1 MRGGGEGHPVGFSA
15 SMCRQSTPC
24 TIDRHYHHCT
34 THLCPNLIC
43 TDDLHR
49 GPTST
54 VEKCTFSEMTQT
66 FQKPRMG
73 SLLGLSPKPTFPCR
87 TRGVAA
93 IALRFIASDSCIRR
107 GTDGYSKR
115 HCT

>member
-73 SLLGLSPKPTFPCR
+73 SS
-87 TRGVAA
+87 
-93 IALRFIASDSCIRR
+93 
-107 GTDGYSKR
+107 
-115 HCT
+115 